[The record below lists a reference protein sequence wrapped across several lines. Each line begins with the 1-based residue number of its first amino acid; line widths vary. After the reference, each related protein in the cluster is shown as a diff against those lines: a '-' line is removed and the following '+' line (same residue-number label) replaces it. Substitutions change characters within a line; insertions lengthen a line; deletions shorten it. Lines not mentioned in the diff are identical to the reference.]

1 MFRYLLT
8 VVLVIASATAGFS
21 QKGLYD
27 ASQEWPVKIDDGWFT
42 ARTLTFGPYSTSSRK
57 NGIDRNIDLS
67 FIKSPQHAF
76 NIRVKGQEQDILIQV
91 AQAAHIAFS
100 GLSLPSFLDKMP
112 ATALFSYIGINAA
125 KNEPLKQW
133 QLILKDMN
141 YLELNDNKPAGVL
154 RSPETELRVTANNR
168 FGAHNS
174 YENICYEFH
183 LRKQVVAAVVTGEH
197 PRVWM
202 SADIERNALQPIL
215 AAAIGALLVR

>member
-8 VVLVIASATAGFS
+8 VALVITTAATAFS
-21 QKGLYD
+21 QKGLYED
-27 ASQEWPVKIDDGWFT
+27 SQEWPVRIDDGWFT

-57 NGIDRNIDLS
+57 NGVDQDIDLS
-67 FIKSPQHAF
+67 FIKSPLHAF
-76 NIRVKGQEQDILIQV
+76 NIRVKSQEQDILIQV
-91 AQAAHIAFS
+91 VQAAHIAFS

-112 ATALFSYIGINAA
+112 TTALFSYIGINAA
-125 KNEPLKQW
+125 KNEPQQQW

-141 YLELNDNKPAGVL
+141 YLELNDNKPAGIL
-154 RSPETELRVTANNR
+154 RSSATELRITANNR
-168 FGAHNS
+168 FGARNS

-183 LRKQVVAAVVTGEH
+183 LRKQVVAAVMTGEH

-202 SADIERNALQPIL
+202 SAEMEGNALQPIL